1 MSGAFNRL
9 GPRARAAL
17 GRAIRQAFDAGVA
30 HGRQG
35 RGLNLGQV
43 QDYALNL
50 VETAMIQDA
59 AEAEAAAQDPH
70 A

>member
-17 GRAIRQAFDAGVA
+17 RRATENALRAGYGQRQSAAQIQMQF
-30 HGRQG
+30 
-35 RGLNLGQV
+35 
-43 QDYALNL
+43 DYALNL

-59 AEAEAAAQDPH
+59 ADAEAGAQDPH
-70 A
+70 G

>member
-9 GPRARAAL
+9 GPRARSAL
-17 GRAIRQAFDAGVA
+17 QRAIRQAFDAGVA
-30 HGRQG
+30 HQRQG

-50 VETAMIQDA
+50 VETAMIQDV
-59 AEAEAAAQDPH
+59 AEAEAGAQDPH
-70 A
+70 